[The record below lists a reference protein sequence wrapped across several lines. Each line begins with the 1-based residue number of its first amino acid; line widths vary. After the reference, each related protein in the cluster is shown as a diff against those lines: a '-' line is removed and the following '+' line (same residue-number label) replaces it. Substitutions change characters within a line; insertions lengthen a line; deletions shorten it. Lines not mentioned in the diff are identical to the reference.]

1 MCIIYLSQTLSLYRT
16 HIKNLNETWPTLWPY
31 LLSRCKDYILFDLD
45 LFSYLFFSQYE
56 GFFISFLIYFF
67 IFFIFFFCQPNFW
80 EILSQI
86 PSLFQA
92 LGQWGRSPEN
102 VGRRRAGHGRDRAR
116 RPVFSIFPSDRE
128 PVITS
133 KSPSYI
139 NKSGNYLGF
148 GLGFTLVKHWPV
160 SVIDEKRSY
169 LQSGVN
175 LISDQNNLTLTLT

>member
-1 MCIIYLSQTLSLYRT
+1 MADLVTVFVEQVQGLYPF
-16 HIKNLNETWPTLWPY
+16 W
-31 LLSRCKDYILFDLD
+31 SRAILISF
-45 LFSYLFFSQYE
+45 FFSQYE
-56 GFFISFLIYFF
+56 GFFISLLIYFF
-67 IFFIFFFCQPNFW
+67 LYLFCFVFFCQPNFRV
-80 EILSQI
+80 ILSQI

-116 RPVFSIFPSDRE
+116 RPVFSIVPSDRE